1 MESLPPYKFLL
12 EDFAWAT
19 NYMETNLIISEAF
32 SDMETDSCEAQL
44 HPALRLALQG
54 TELEQP
60 DIRIHPVIENAE
72 HIPVDDAPG
81 VDARHRDANQE
92 PAMKTPYTPPQR
104 TGNAPSGSTL
114 DFVKVY
120 NDDMDDDDNE
130 RTLFP
135 YNGAED
141 MDHRSEG
148 ANSLLPG
155 ERFDAA
161 ITLSQELA

>member
-1 MESLPPYKFLL
+1 MG
-12 EDFAWAT
+12 
-19 NYMETNLIISEAF
+19 TNLDTSEAF
-32 SDMETDSCEAQL
+32 CDMAIDDFEAQIHPAIKFAIRDME
-44 HPALRLALQG
+44 
-54 TELEQP
+54 LEDP
-60 DIRIHPVIENAE
+60 DIRIHPVIEDAE
-72 HIPVDDAPG
+72 HIPVVDAPG
-81 VDARHRDANQE
+81 VDARHCDAKQE